1 MLNRRAFLAA
11 TAGAATEAKAAKPV
25 VPKRII
31 DTHTHFY
38 DPTRPQG
45 VPWPGK
51 GEPIL
56 YQKTLPDRFL
66 KTVKPFRITGTVVVE
81 ASPWLEDNQ
90 WVLDVAKDNPIIVG
104 LVGHLNPGAPEFRVH
119 VARFSKYPLFRGIR
133 TGADLI
139 LRHLDRSEMVDD
151 LNRMV
156 DADWELDIGGGARLF
171 PDLVRLADRVPRLR
185 QVINHLPYDL
195 PPEDP
200 AQKDARNALHELGKR
215 PQVYAKVSG
224 VLRRVDGRV
233 PDDVDFY
240 RSMLDELWQVFGDDR
255 VVYGSNWP
263 VSDLLAPYSAVFKV
277 VSEYVAGKG
286 QEATDKYFWKN
297 SMAAYKWIRRG
308 KA

>member
-1 MLNRRAFLAA
+1 MVNRREFLAVA
-11 TAGAATEAKAAKPV
+11 TAAAAHAGAPAA
-25 VPKRII
+25 PKHII

-56 YQKTLPDRFL
+56 YRKTLPDRFL
-66 KTVKPFRITGTVVVE
+66 KVVQPFRITGTVVVE

-104 LVGHLNPGAPEFRVH
+104 LVGHLQPGTPDFKSH
-119 VARFSKYPLFRGIR
+119 VARFRKNPLFRGIR
-133 TGADLI
+133 TGAESI
-139 LRHLDRSEMVDD
+139 LKHLDRPEMIDD
-151 LNRMV
+151 LKRMV
-156 DADWELDIGGGARLF
+156 DSDWELDIGGSARLF
-171 PDLVRLADRVPRLR
+171 PDMVRLADRVPKLR

-195 PPEDP
+195 PKEEP
-200 AQKDARNALHELGKR
+200 ARSDAHKALRELGNR
-215 PQVYAKVSG
+215 TRVYAKVSG

-233 PDDVDFY
+233 PADTNFY
-240 RSMLDELWQVFGDDR
+240 RPMLDELWQIFGPGR

-263 VSDLLAPYSAVFKV
+263 VSDLFAPYATVFKV

-286 QEATDKYFWKN
+286 QEAADQYFWKN
-297 SMAAYKWIRRG
+297 STAAYKWIKRG
-308 KA
+308 